1 MIKFWHKLSIDN
13 QGKVSSC
20 MLKTLKECFDFNI
33 FKSEWL
39 LNIKNTLDN
48 CGLSFVW
55 LYPTSVTT
63 EWLYKKVNT
72 LLKDNFIQYW
82 SQKCEDCNKSC
93 HYSLFKPTFG
103 LEKYLVNLP
112 FCYRVALT
120 KIRTA
125 NHKLPIEKGRY
136 RNIPREE
143 RKCTL
148 CNLDKVGDEFHF
160 ILECP
165 ILNEL
170 RLKYIPQFYFRR
182 PNFYKYSQLLSIQS
196 KNKLLNLGKFLKEG
210 LTYFK

>member
-1 MIKFWHKLSIDN
+1 MKIVINHAI
-13 QGKVSSC
+13 
-20 MLKTLKECFDFNI
+20 TLF
-33 FKSEWL
+33 
-39 LNIKNTLDN
+39 
-48 CGLSFVW
+48 
-55 LYPTSVTT
+55 
-63 EWLYKKVNT
+63 
-72 LLKDNFIQYW
+72 
-82 SQKCEDCNKSC
+82 
-93 HYSLFKPTFG
+93 FKPTFG

-165 ILNEL
+165 MLNEL